1 MRWLALP
8 QVALVSLLMVIRHSR
23 AAPTTLAAVNVVF
36 SRTIVDD
43 GLAAPNVIGPMILT
57 ARSPLLGSVGRLF
70 GKKVLT
76 SAPKKKL
83 YTHVPT
89 TLTTPIVAQ
98 PAKWVRPQKMQ
109 LLETIPEKGVV
120 KKTWYGKKKETGMT
134 KFQEERVY
142 LPKKQAKTEGPAS
155 TPGAEPVKPVD
166 NSTPNL
172 DALALLGIK
181 PDQISATAGAA
192 AAKAGAKKAG
202 TSGSTSK
209 PNRVTL
215 ADLFKHEDKGTG
227 PFAPK

>member
-8 QVALVSLLMVIRHSR
+8 QIALASLLMVIRHSR
-23 AAPTTLAAVNVVF
+23 AAPTTLDFKHSAAVNVVF

-43 GLAAPNVIGPMILT
+43 GLSTPNITGPMILT
-57 ARSPLLGSVGRLF
+57 ARSPLLG
-70 GKKVLT
+70 
-76 SAPKKKL
+76 APKKKL

-89 TLTTPIVAQ
+89 TPTTPIVAE
-98 PAKWVRPQKMQ
+98 PARWVRPQKMQ

-134 KFQEERVY
+134 KFQEEKVY

-172 DALALLGIK
+172 DALALLGIE
-181 PDQISATAGAA
+181 PAQISATAGAA

-202 TSGSTSK
+202 TSGSTSNPK
-209 PNRVTL
+209 RVTL